1 MALDGAYLYGLKQ
14 EIAAAAVGSRVEKV
28 HQPARDE
35 IVLHLRGRSGAR
47 KLLISVRPDSPR
59 VHFTSRAPENP
70 DKPPMLCMLLRKYL
84 TGAILSGVEQVGMDR
99 VLILGFDATNEIGD
113 PVRLS
118 LYIEIMAKHSNAIL
132 VNGDGKVIDSVRR
145 IDASK
150 SSYRVI
156 LPGVDYVLP
165 PQQDKLDLL
174 QCDTDRILQHVRGFD
189 TAMLSG
195 ALLKGVQ
202 GVSPVVCREVAHRAC
217 GEDVRVSELSDA
229 GWSAVGEQ
237 LASLKSSIL
246 KGHFQPCIVLD
257 DSGKPREFSF
267 FPITQYGSAAQVKP
281 YDTLSE
287 VLDDFYYERDVV
299 ERTRRREHDL
309 FRLLS
314 TLCERA
320 ARKLNARRAE
330 LESCKDKEALRIRAE
345 LINANLYR
353 LEKGS
358 LFYELENYYD
368 ENRPLRIQADPALT
382 PVQNAQKY
390 YREYRKAFNAEKVLG
405 GLIAESEQ
413 EVAYLDSVADE
424 LSRAQ
429 TRQEI
434 DEIREELSRSG
445 YLKRSSAK
453 QRKTAALPPMEFV
466 TSDGYQILVGRNNL
480 QNDKLSLKTA
490 AKRDLWFH
498 TKEIPGSHVILRCGD
513 SIPPE
518 RSILEAAQAAA
529 FFSRA
534 SDSTRVEVDYTYVKE
549 LKKPVGAKPG
559 KVIYHTNKTVLVDPK
574 RPADPDSR
582 TEAD

>member
-1 MALDGAYLYGLKQ
+1 MALDGAYLHCLKQ
-14 EIAAAAVGSRVEKV
+14 EIAAAAIGCRVEKV

-47 KLLISVRPDSPR
+47 KLFISVRPDSPR

-84 TGAILSGVEQVGMDR
+84 TGAMVSSVEQCGMDR
-99 VLILGFDATNEIGD
+99 VLTLGFDATNEIGD

-132 VNGDGKVIDSVRR
+132 VNGDGKVIDSVKR

-156 LPGVDYVLP
+156 LPGADYVLP

-174 QCDTDRILQHVRGFD
+174 QCDADRIFQRVREFD

-195 ALLKGVQ
+195 ALLKSVQ
-202 GVSPVVCREVAHRAC
+202 GVSPVVCREISHRAC

-229 GWSAVGEQ
+229 GWNAVAEQ
-237 LASLKSSIL
+237 LEALKVPL
-246 KGHFQPCIVLD
+246 TQGQPQPCIVFD
-257 DSGKPREFSF
+257 ESGKPREFSF
-267 FPITQYGSAAQVKP
+267 FSITQYGSAAQMKL

-309 FRLLS
+309 FKLLS
-314 TLCERA
+314 TLSERA
-320 ARKLNARRAE
+320 ARKLNSRRAE
-330 LESCKDKEALRIRAE
+330 LESCKDKDELRIRAE

-368 ENRPLRIQADPALT
+368 DNRLLRITADPALT
-382 PVQNAQKY
+382 PAQNAQKY
-390 YREYRKAFNAEKVLG
+390 YKEYRKAFNAEKILG
-405 GLIAESEQ
+405 DLIAESEQ
-413 EVAYLDSVADE
+413 EVAYLDSVTDE

-445 YLKRSSAK
+445 YIKRSAVK

-466 TSDGYQILVGRNNL
+466 TSDGYKLLVGRNNL

-490 AKRDLWFH
+490 AKSDLWFH
-498 TKEIPGSHVILRCGD
+498 TKEIPGSHVILCCGG
-513 SIPPE
+513 SVPPE
-518 RSILEAAQAAA
+518 RAVLEAAQAAA
-529 FFSRA
+529 FYSRA
-534 SDSTRVEVDYTYVKE
+534 SDSTRVEVDYTYVRE
-549 LKKPVGAKPG
+549 LKKPVGARPG
-559 KVIYHTNKTVLVDPK
+559 KVIYHTNKTLLVDPK
-574 RPADPDSR
+574 NPAEILKSP
-582 TEAD
+582 TA